1 MSKRN
6 KKNPK
11 GSLSKEECSLQ
22 PCTKI
27 QGKCQ
32 SWRPAE
38 LLGHTQASREW
49 LAPRE
54 GLSTLTL
61 RVSFSKDWA
70 VSQGRSLTSSSWHRL
85 GWDRQARRGSS
96 VTDESSSPLS
106 LLPFLSWPSDC
117 FAQTDFSPTS
127 RKSQPS
133 FTPPGSTTGHDA
145 WQGWLWA
152 LHPVC
157 LPGGGSRMLHPAA
170 ELRAAASA

>member
-6 KKNPK
+6 NQKKTQRLTN
-11 GSLSKEECSLQ
+11 SKEECSLQ

-38 LLGHTQASREW
+38 LLDHTQASREW

-54 GLSTLTL
+54 GLSALTL

-85 GWDRQARRGSS
+85 GWDRQARQGSS

-106 LLPFLSWPSDC
+106 PLPSLSWPSDSVLPR
-117 FAQTDFSPTS
+117 QTSHPPPGKASPA
-127 RKSQPS
+127 SQPQVAPLVM
-133 FTPPGSTTGHDA
+133 THGRAGSGPSTLSAFQIG
-145 WQGWLWA
+145 
-152 LHPVC
+152 
-157 LPGGGSRMLHPAA
+157 
-170 ELRAAASA
+170 RAHV